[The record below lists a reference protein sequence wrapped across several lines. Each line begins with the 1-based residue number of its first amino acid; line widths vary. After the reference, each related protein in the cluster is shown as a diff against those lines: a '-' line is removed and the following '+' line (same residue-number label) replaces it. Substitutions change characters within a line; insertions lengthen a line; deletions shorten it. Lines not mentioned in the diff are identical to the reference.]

1 MENILLKEIAKSIE
15 NITDKIEKAESQ
27 TSQSNHM
34 FLKKLYTLISESNKK
49 QEELVK
55 SQIQYKQQLKPYL
68 ESFIKKIPVTTKQH
82 LVINGVLKVHVYFYT
97 LFVFILLTF
106 SIYILY
112 NLKDTTNYQKAWE
125 ELVNLNHNNQT
136 SKVLNEIL
144 KRNSN

>member
-15 NITDKIEKAESQ
+15 NITDKIEKTESQ
-27 TSQSNHM
+27 TTQSNLV

-55 SQIQYKQQLKPYL
+55 SQIQYQQQLKPYL

-82 LVINGVLKVHVYFYT
+82 LVINGILKAHVYFYT

-112 NLKDTTNYQKAWE
+112 NLKDTTNYQKAWG
-125 ELVNLNHNNQT
+125 ELVNLNHNDQT
-136 SKVLNEIL
+136 SKMLNDIL